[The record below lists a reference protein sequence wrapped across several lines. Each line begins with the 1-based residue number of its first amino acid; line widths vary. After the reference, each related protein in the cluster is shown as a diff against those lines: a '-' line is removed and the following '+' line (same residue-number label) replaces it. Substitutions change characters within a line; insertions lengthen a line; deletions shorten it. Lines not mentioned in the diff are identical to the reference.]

1 MFPKMRRSKQAL
13 SPEEMESIL
22 LGGTSGVLALQGE
35 DGYPYTVAVHFVYL
49 DGRIYFHGLNA
60 GQKLENIARCP
71 RVCFETDV
79 LDGLLA
85 EDLQTPCSADSAYR
99 SVVITGD
106 AALVGDM
113 EKGRPLAALVE
124 KYTPR
129 WAHLEMPAARVRG
142 TAVAAVTPR
151 TMTGKKHA

>member
-1 MFPKMRRSKQAL
+1 MQHRMKEGAMTTA
-13 SPEEMESIL
+13 EMEAL
-22 LGGTSGVLALQGE
+22 LREAPVGRISTLGE

-49 DGRIYFHGLNA
+49 DGKIYFHGLNA
-60 GQKLENIARCP
+60 GQKLENVARCP

-79 LDGLLA
+79 LDGVLA

-106 AALVGDM
+106 AALVADM

-151 TMTGKKHA
+151 SMTGKKHV

>member
-1 MFPKMRRSKQAL
+1 MQHRMKEGAMTPA
-13 SPEEMESIL
+13 EMEAL
-22 LGGTSGVLALQGE
+22 LREAPVGRISTLGE

-49 DGRIYFHGLNA
+49 DGKIYFHGLNA
-60 GQKLENIARCP
+60 GQKLENVARCP

-79 LDGLLA
+79 LDGVLA
-85 EDLQTPCSADSAYR
+85 ENLQTPCSADAAYR

-124 KYTPR
+124 KYTPQ
-129 WAHLEMPAARVRG
+129 WAHLEMPAARIRG
-142 TAVAAVTPR
+142 TAVVAVTPR
-151 TMTGKKHA
+151 SMTGKKHA

>member
-1 MFPKMRRSKQAL
+1 MQHRMKEGAMTTA
-13 SPEEMESIL
+13 EMEAL
-22 LGGTSGVLALQGE
+22 LREAPVGRISTLGE

-49 DGRIYFHGLNA
+49 DGKIYFHGLNA
-60 GQKLENIARCP
+60 GQKLENMARCP

-129 WAHLEMPAARVRG
+129 WAHLELPAARVRG

-151 TMTGKKHA
+151 SMTGKKHV